1 MGQGPTNLYLM
12 TIKRLRNTVIA
23 FMAHIFRFL
32 QKNNALN
39 KKFLRPEIVK
49 QNVVLKIQSFH
60 QLLQICSVFTI

>member
-39 KKFLRPEIVK
+39 KKFLRPEK
-49 QNVVLKIQSFH
+49 LSNKM
-60 QLLQICSVFTI
+60 